1 MPVPAVAFD
10 RAALDGVVARF
21 HGEHER
27 LYAHSAPGDPVEFVS
42 LRTVAVGPVTA
53 PACQERPA
61 SAGPA
66 ALAGR
71 RPVFFEEADGF
82 VDCPIDDRESLG
94 PGARLV
100 GPAVVEQMDSTTLVH
115 PGHVALVDGFGNL
128 VIAVGG

>member
-1 MPVPAVAFD
+1 VALD

-53 PACQERPA
+53 PAFQERPA
-61 SAGPA
+61 AAGPA
-66 ALAGR
+66 APAER

-82 VDCPIDDRESLG
+82 VDCPIYDRESLG

>member
-1 MPVPAVAFD
+1 MAPTPPAG
-10 RAALDGVVARF
+10 RSWTS
-21 HGEHER
+21 
-27 LYAHSAPGDPVEFVS
+27 SAPGDPVEFVS
-42 LRTVAVGPVTA
+42 LRVVAVGPVTA
-53 PACQERPA
+53 PALRERPA

-66 ALAGR
+66 APAGR

-82 VDCPIDDRESLG
+82 VDCPIYDRGRLS

-115 PGHVALVDGFGNL
+115 PGHVALVDGFGDL